1 MPITVRVNPVA
12 DPASVGIDDGA
23 DVVERAARAALV
35 DRGVAE
41 GELSLTLLD
50 DEAMAGLNR
59 EWLER
64 DAPTDVLAFAL
75 HDPGDPPIGDIYLGV
90 ERAVAQAA
98 EEDEPPRRELAR
110 LAVHGTLHVLGFEHP
125 ETDRETSEMW
135 QHQERIVAGLVLP

>member
-12 DPASVGIDDGA
+12 DPVGVGIDDGA
-23 DVVERAARAALV
+23 EVVERAARAALA

-75 HDPGDPPIGDIYLGV
+75 HDPGEPPIGDIYLGV
-90 ERAVAQAA
+90 DRAVAQAA
-98 EEDEPPRRELAR
+98 EEDESPRRELAR

-135 QHQERIVAGLVLP
+135 QHQERIVAGLALS